1 MKFLS
6 RLFTALLN
14 NEEVSDVAVAVA
26 LLTSGVVNHYA
37 GDPSKANDF
46 VSKIRELE
54 DRFLAKATD
63 AGDLKLQ

>member
-1 MKFLS
+1 VKFLS

>member
-1 MKFLS
+1 
-6 RLFTALLN
+6 LLN